1 MTKAGIPGHRQDSG
15 SAGTE
20 KILNELENDT
30 KTKFQEN
37 IPGKSQFQKNGRGN
51 RVMPPHSGLPSSGG
65 WGRGLKSLGKF
76 FSVPK
81 GFETSLEKL
90 GLKK

>member
-20 KILNELENDT
+20 KVLNELENDT

-51 RVMPPHSGLPSSGG
+51 RVMPPPLWAPFVGGLGEG
-65 WGRGLKSLGKF
+65 AEVVGKIF
-76 FSVPK
+76 FCA
-81 GFETSLEKL
+81 
-90 GLKK
+90 

>member
-20 KILNELENDT
+20 KVLNELENDT

-51 RVMPPHSGLPSSGG
+51 RVMPPPPLGSLRRGAGG
-65 WGRGLKSLGKF
+65 GG
-76 FSVPK
+76 
-81 GFETSLEKL
+81 
-90 GLKK
+90 

>member
-20 KILNELENDT
+20 KVLNELENDT

-51 RVMPPHSGLPSSGG
+51 R
-65 WGRGLKSLGKF
+65 
-76 FSVPK
+76 SVPK